1 MSSQVGSGH
10 VAIFPTF
17 KGFRSE
23 VNKEASSAGASGGG
37 QFDQGFRKATKGTG
51 AAAGKTFKDSFNAST
66 SGLANAALKTLT
78 SDVAKSSAQVSASR
92 LKEQDA
98 AGKVRVAEAG
108 LADARKKYA
117 SDSVQVVRAEER
129 LESSSRGL
137 QGVQATTRAATERLS
152 ASQRELAAATERAN
166 NEARQAPSLF
176 SRMGS
181 SFRSA
186 GTSASGAFKSAFDSG
201 IGQVFAGA
209 TLANAATGAGV
220 AIGRGLQEGVA
231 LAFRTVGLASDLGEA
246 LNANKVAF
254 GREMAD
260 QLEILGRAAPKNL
273 ALSRRAFAGFAT
285 QFSAFA
291 RAIRGNDVVGFID
304 ELTTRGADFA
314 SVYNLEAATALELFQ
329 SGLAGETEPLR
340 RFGLDLSAATV
351 QAFAYSHG
359 IGVVGT
365 ELTETQKQ
373 QARYGTLMEQTASV
387 QGDATNTAG
396 EYAGQQ
402 RRLNVAVEEAQ
413 VAFGSYLIP
422 AFTAAA
428 TFANTTLIPALGGI
442 VDKVGPVLAGAL
454 TEAGPKFEELF
465 AKAEPLITKLVTAG
479 AQDGIPAFVGAMDS
493 IVTAAPDW
501 IDAFNQADAAVRDM
515 DSTYRDLVT
524 ETREGGVILRGA
536 YASNEAAVAAWATST
551 GLRLGEAIRLYG
563 GFASDVVGSVGRAQA
578 AVGGFTGAVAVAFVG
593 LPSQLQRA
601 GRDAFQ
607 GFVNGLV
614 SKASDVYSTAKSIAD
629 NVVRTIKGA
638 LDSHSPSRRLF
649 AVGEDAGEGF
659 RLGIVAKTPSVQSA
673 ARHMVALPSLPTS
686 SASVDASLSAG
697 AGEGSGNVYIDKIVA
712 PDQNPVVSGR
722 IMAAEFLKRKA
733 G

>member
-51 AAAGKTFKDSFNAST
+51 AAAGKTFKDSFNSST

-607 GFVNGLV
+607 GFVNGIV

-638 LDSHSPSRRLF
+638 LDIKSPSRVLF
-649 AVGEDAGEGF
+649 ALGENTAQGF
-659 RLGIVAKTPSVQSA
+659 ANGITSTTPRVQSA

-686 SASVDASLSAG
+686 SASVAASLSAG

>member
-51 AAAGKTFKDSFNAST
+51 AAAGKTFKDSFNSST

-291 RAIRGNDVVGFID
+291 RAIRGNDVVGFVD

-365 ELTETQKQ
+365 ELTEAQKQ

-607 GFVNGLV
+607 GFVNGIV

-638 LDSHSPSRRLF
+638 LDIKSPSRVLF
-649 AVGEDAGEGF
+649 ALGENTAQGF
-659 RLGIVAKTPSVQSA
+659 ANGITSTTPRVQSA

-686 SASVDASLSAG
+686 SASVAASLSAG

-722 IMAAEFLKRKA
+722 IIAAEFLKRKA